1 MDSSSRFD
9 PELLLAE
16 REWLHRLARRLLGDG
31 PDADDLSQETLAR
44 AIESGGPRARSRG
57 WLATVARNLSF
68 EHRRAVAHRRSRER
82 AGARHEAVD
91 DDEALE
97 RAEMQRALLDEV
109 LALPEPGRTV
119 VVLRYLEGLSY
130 EEIAAR
136 RATPVATVRK
146 QASRGIERLRARL
159 DERRGGRGAWAGIL
173 APLAGLP
180 TAVPPVATS
189 AATLRGLIEGALV
202 MSTKS
207 KLVAAVVT
215 VVLALVV
222 VITQLERSPSVSEL
236 PEPDGVGA
244 LESTP
249 IVAGKVE
256 TDEDSREP
264 VAADLARDEDEQ
276 PPVQYAFP
284 PRPESAVGTL
294 ELRVRWSDGTAAE
307 GVNAEVMP
315 WGAEDSFLH
324 QRSACTDRNG
334 AAVIDQ
340 LAPGRTGV
348 YLDRGGF
355 DKANVVA
362 GAVTLL
368 EVQIPTGVTV
378 RGRELDPEGNPVGG
392 ATLSLSSY
400 GNPTDGFPVG
410 TADEEGRF
418 EVRDVSDGHYLSARS
433 EGFAPSD
440 QLYAMAGPGAEI
452 EVDLVLRGK
461 GGAIEGIVLSPDGHP
476 LVGARVLLTGRVP
489 AGWKGS
495 RDWIKPGVE
504 RRRVEEPLPFALRTD
519 EAGRFFTDQ
528 VGAGRVRVQ
537 ARAEEWMPWGRSV
550 EIAAGETTW
559 VEIRLVDGA
568 TLEGTVRR
576 ADGSPA
582 EEAKVL
588 SGRYGQFE
596 SYNASCGADGH
607 YRIRGLP
614 SGSVDVRVNE
624 SGRGT
629 AAASLSLAERVVN
642 RWDVSLAEGS
652 AARGVVVDERGEPLE
667 RWYVG
672 VSDDRGHWSRGVYTD
687 AEGRFQVTDVK
698 EGWTDLAIAPPNWIE
713 TGPSVVLRDALPTAE
728 ELRIVV
734 PDAALP
740 SATVSL
746 RLLVDGEPAPRDTSV
761 VATSQAPFS
770 QHVRYPDETG
780 IVEVTRLIPGDY
792 ELVIRVPGRA
802 ERRFDL
808 HLTADEVL
816 DLGAM
821 DITVGGCVRL
831 VLEGEAAAGYQP
843 ARVIDAEGKEIDFFD
858 VREGQ
863 GVSSLLPPGPVRLRI
878 GSARVATQVIEGT
891 IRDGETIE
899 LHATPRPGTVRRVV
913 IRTGTGAPVPN
924 FRMQSVYDA
933 AGNLMQR
940 SETNFSSTTPK
951 VETRTYVQ
959 GLELGWYRVVIE
971 TPNGLRG
978 EAELTVTTL
987 EDVDEDVAEIVL
999 E

>member
-1 MDSSSRFD
+1 MDTSSRFD
-9 PELLLAE
+9 PEPLLAE

-44 AIESGGPRARSRG
+44 AIETGGPRARSRG

-68 EHRRAVAHRRSRER
+68 EHRRAAAHRRSRER
-82 AGARHEAVD
+82 AGARLEAVD

-109 LALPEPGRTV
+109 LALPEPMRTV

-136 RATPVATVRK
+136 HATPIATVRK

-173 APLAGLP
+173 APLAGWP
-180 TAVPPVATS
+180 TVAPPVATT

-222 VITQLERSPSVSEL
+222 AITQLERSPSASEL
-236 PEPDGVGA
+236 PEPEAVGA
-244 LESTP
+244 LEAP
-249 IVAGKVE
+249 RAGVE
-256 TDEDSREP
+256 EVERDENSREP
-264 VAADLARDEDEQ
+264 VTVELARDDEER
-276 PPVQYAFP
+276 PSVHYAFP
-284 PRPESAVGTL
+284 PHPESTVGTL

-307 GVNAEVMP
+307 GVNAQVMP
-315 WGAEDSFLH
+315 WGAEDSLLH
-324 QRSACTDRNG
+324 QRSACTNRDG
-334 AAVIDQ
+334 VAVLDQ

-355 DKANVVA
+355 DQANVIA

-368 EVQIPTGVTV
+368 EVQIPTGITV
-378 RGRELDPEGNPVGG
+378 RGRVLDPEGNPIGG

-400 GNPTDGFPVG
+400 GNPTEGFPVG

-440 QLYAMAGPGAEI
+440 QLYVTAGPGAEI

-528 VGAGRVRVQ
+528 VGAGSIRVQ
-537 ARAEEWMPWGRSV
+537 ARAEEWMPWVRSV
-550 EIAAGETTW
+550 EIAAGETTQ
-559 VEIRLVDGA
+559 VEIRLVEGA
-568 TLEGTVRR
+568 TLEGIVHR

-588 SGRYGQFE
+588 SGRYGEFE
-596 SYNASCGADGH
+596 SYNASCGADGR
-607 YRIRGLP
+607 YQIRGLP
-614 SGSVDVRVNE
+614 SGSVDVRATE

-629 AAASLSLAERVVN
+629 ASATLSLVESVVN
-642 RWDVSLAEGS
+642 RWDVSLAEGA

-672 VSDDRGHWSRGVYTD
+672 VSDDHGHWSRGKYTD
-687 AEGRFQVTDVK
+687 AAGRFEVTDIK
-698 EGWTDLAIAPPNWIE
+698 EGWTDLAIAPPDWIE
-713 TGPSVVLRDALPTAE
+713 TGPSVVLRDVLPTEE
-728 ELRIVV
+728 ELRIEV
-734 PDAALP
+734 PDAVRPNAK
-740 SATVSL
+740 VSL
-746 RLLVDGEPAPRDTSV
+746 RLLVDGEPAPRDSGV
-761 VATSQAPFS
+761 VVSSRAPFS
-770 QHVRYPDETG
+770 QHVCYPDETG
-780 IVEVTRLIPGDY
+780 AVEVARLIPGDY
-792 ELVIRVPGRA
+792 TLTIRVPDRA
-802 ERRFDL
+802 TRRFDL

-816 DLGAM
+816 DLGVL
-821 DITVGGCVRL
+821 DITVGGHVRL
-831 VLEGEAAAGYQP
+831 VLEGDAVAGYQQ
-843 ARVIDAEGKEIDFFD
+843 ARVVDAEGKEIDFFD

-878 GSARVATQVIEGT
+878 ASSKVATQVIEGA
-891 IRDGETIE
+891 ILDGETIE
-899 LHATPRPGTVRRVV
+899 LHATPRPGTVRRVMM
-913 IRTGTGAPVPN
+913 RTGTGAPVPS
-924 FRMQSVYDA
+924 FRTQSVYDA
-933 AGNLMQR
+933 EGNLVQC

-951 VETRTYVQ
+951 AEARTWVQ
-959 GLELGWYRVVIE
+959 GLELGWYRVVVE

-978 EAELTVTTL
+978 ETELTVTTL
-987 EDVDEDVAEIVL
+987 DFVEEDVAEIVL